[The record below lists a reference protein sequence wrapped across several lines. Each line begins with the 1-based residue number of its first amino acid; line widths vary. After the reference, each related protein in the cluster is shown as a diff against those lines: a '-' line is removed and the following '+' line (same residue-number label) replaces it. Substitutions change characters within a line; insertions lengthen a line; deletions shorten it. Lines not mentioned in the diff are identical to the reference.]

1 MLHVRI
7 VAPSAL
13 ASRVLKYLLELETA
27 INVVHL
33 RDVAAKPS
41 GDLVTCDVP
50 REDGSVVLRAL
61 SDMGCGTDGTM
72 TVDPIGV
79 SLSVAAHE
87 AERRAVG
94 AAAEAVIWEE
104 VEAHTTESADLSF
117 SYLLF
122 MVLAALIAAVGIVT
136 DSVVLIVGAMVVSP
150 EFGPLAGLCVALL
163 QRRPALAGRSALAIV
178 AGFAAAIGA
187 ALLFTFVL
195 VQTGMT
201 PPGFGAAHPQT
212 MFISRPDVYSAII
225 AATAG
230 VAGMYSLTTA
240 KPAALIGVFISIT
253 TLPAAAN
260 LGVAVA
266 TSNSAE
272 ARGAALQLAI
282 NLATIVVAGTGTLAL
297 QRLAF
302 VRRWQ
307 AALRRARL
315 RAAPMPRRPRRG

>member
-7 VAPSAL
+7 VVPPAL
-13 ASRVLKYLLELETA
+13 VDRVLQYLLELDTV

-33 RDVAAKPS
+33 RGVAAKPK

-50 REDGSVVLRAL
+50 REEGSVVLQTL
-61 SDMGCGTDGTM
+61 SDLGCDKDGTV
-72 TVDPIGV
+72 TVDTIGV
-79 SLSVAAHE
+79 SLSVAAQE

-94 AAAEAVIWEE
+94 AGAEAVVWEE

-117 SYLLF
+117 SYVLF
-122 MVLAALIAAVGIVT
+122 MVLAAIIAAVGIVT

-150 EFGPLAGLCVALL
+150 EFGPLAGLCVALM
-163 QRRPALAGRSALAIV
+163 QRRPALAARSAFALA

-187 ALLFTFVL
+187 ALLFTLLLARSGVAAAS
-195 VQTGMT
+195 
-201 PPGFGAAHPQT
+201 FGAAHPQT
-212 MFISRPDVYSAII
+212 MFISRPDAYSVVI

-230 VAGMYSLTTA
+230 IAGMVSLTTA
-240 KPAALIGVFISIT
+240 KPGALIGVFISIT

-260 LGVAVA
+260 LGVAGA
-266 TSNSAE
+266 MGTGTE

-282 NLATIVVAGTGTLAL
+282 NLATLVVVGTATLAL

-302 VRRWQ
+302 VRRWKV
-307 AALRRARL
+307 ALHRARP
-315 RAAPMPRRPRRG
+315 AHAPRPRRPRQG